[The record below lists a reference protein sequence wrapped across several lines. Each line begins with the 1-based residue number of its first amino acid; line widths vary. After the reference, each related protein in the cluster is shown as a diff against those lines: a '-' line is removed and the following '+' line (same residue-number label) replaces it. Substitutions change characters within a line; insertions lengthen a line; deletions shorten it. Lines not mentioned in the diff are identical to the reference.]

1 MDAVALRG
9 RRQGAA
15 APPAP
20 PARDCVPWNPD
31 SMPSHDE
38 RQTHMLVG
46 RWEPAVHDRAL
57 GSFDVRWPCAGGG
70 KGRPRPLHPRPGRC
84 PWHPDLMHGP
94 AERLAH
100 MLMGRRELAT
110 DDRGLISMQE
120 CLQINT
126 NGIKRSSAWHNGGMR
141 RWIVHAASIICR
153 GSGGQP
159 AHPAGGAG
167 GGARP
172 HPCIYVE
179 RHVQHCT
186 TTTAAP
192 RSVAGGAGGRARPHP
207 CIYVERHVQHCTTT
221 TAAPRS
227 VAGSVGGSAR
237 PHPRRNGATAKAML
251 AIRAAMWQ
259 LRQAWEASG
268 AACLNN
274 DHMFI

>member
-1 MDAVALRG
+1 MTVALRG

-84 PWHPDLMHGP
+84 PWPP
-94 AERLAH
+94 IRC
-100 MLMGRRELAT
+100 MGLPSAWRTCLRADVEQAT

-153 GSGGQP
+153 GSGEQP
-159 AHPAGGAG
+159 AHP
-167 GGARP
+167 
-172 HPCIYVE
+172 
-179 RHVQHCT
+179 
-186 TTTAAP
+186 
-192 RSVAGGAGGRARPHP
+192 AGGAGGRARPHP
-207 CIYVERHVQHCTTT
+207 ASMWHTMCVNAPDFYDQSCSPTRAAARGGRAPCTPGRALPLNLSFLCSNDMPAGRRQCVIRRLAVSTCAGPARAAEGA
-221 TAAPRS
+221 AAPPAPP
-227 VAGSVGGSAR
+227 AGR
-237 PHPRRNGATAKAML
+237 CP
-251 AIRAAMWQ
+251 
-259 LRQAWEASG
+259 
-268 AACLNN
+268 
-274 DHMFI
+274 